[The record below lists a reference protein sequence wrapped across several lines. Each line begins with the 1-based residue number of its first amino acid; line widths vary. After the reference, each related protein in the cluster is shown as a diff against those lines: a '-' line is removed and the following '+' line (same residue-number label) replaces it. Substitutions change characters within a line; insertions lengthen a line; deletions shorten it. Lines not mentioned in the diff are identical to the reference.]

1 MKACEHDLMI
11 LDAATASSSHDLLR
25 KRKKSYE
32 LNRHFQDS
40 WAVKLQWAKAVMGA
54 DGRII
59 QVRCKICSDIEGREK
74 LLVPKIDS
82 LYKHAGR
89 KKALVDMG
97 RCAVVSTTTSELI
110 SM

>member
-1 MKACEHDLMI
+1 VKAREPDLVI
-11 LDAATASSSHDLLR
+11 LDAAIASSSHDLLR

-40 WAVKLQWAKAVMGA
+40 WAAKLPWAEAVVGA
-54 DGRII
+54 DGRIT

-89 KKALVDMG
+89 MNTWWIWG